1 MNISSPECRL
11 AINDR
16 RKQRSNLNQINEN
29 TEKKKKVVEENLP
42 QEETQQIEAR
52 VKSRKI
58 QTELSFI
65 TSIEQENEE
74 EIRSLP

>member
-42 QEETQQIEAR
+42 QEETQQIEAC

-58 QTELSFI
+58 QAELSFI
-65 TSIEQENEE
+65 NSIEQENEE